1 MTSIIQY
8 VTDIAGIYGM
18 DPVQPQIEN
27 NYAITFCYIHVI
39 YN

>member
-18 DPVQPQIEN
+18 DPQPQIEN
-27 NYAITFCYIHVI
+27 NYAITFCYII